1 MTNFFIES
9 FLNVDYLKSFYIVT
23 YFEQQS
29 IYYFLLVV
37 KRTVTKKLKK
47 NPIIEGYQFKY
58 ISIYLDESKSFYTQT
73 NPRAKKAY
81 VELKRIFECFCY
93 INFLIKFSFIFFLKM
108 YFVYHI
114 TQWDKR
120 KF

>member
-23 YFEQQS
+23 YFEQHS

-47 NPIIEGYQFKY
+47 NPIIEGSQFKY
-58 ISIYLDESKSFYTQT
+58 IGIYLHESKLFYSQT

-81 VELKRIFECFCY
+81 VELKRIYECFCY
-93 INFLIKFSFIFFLKM
+93 INFLITFSFILFLKI
-108 YFVYHI
+108 YFVHHI
-114 TQWDKR
+114 IQWDER